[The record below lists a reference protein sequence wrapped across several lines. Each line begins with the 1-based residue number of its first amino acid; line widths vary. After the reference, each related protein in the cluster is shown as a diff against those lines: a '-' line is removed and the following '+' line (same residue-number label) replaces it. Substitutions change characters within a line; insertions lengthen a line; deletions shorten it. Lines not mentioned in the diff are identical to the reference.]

1 MKRRKL
7 LGLCVLVALGCASG
21 PSSKL
26 RSLGAPSGSG
36 PVSFEV
42 DNRTQTIVNNLYL
55 AESARVKAAGRKAF
69 EAGSPEQVELWGND
83 LLRSGLEIRGKVPVP
98 ISAPG
103 RYDVRVVA
111 RDGEREQRVTGL
123 RLEAGGRYV
132 LELHEG
138 GWRPIQ

>member
-1 MKRRKL
+1 MKRRTL
-7 LGLCVLVALGCASG
+7 LGLSFLLTIACASH

-26 RSLGAPSGSG
+26 KSLGAPKGSG

-42 DNRTQTIVNNLYL
+42 ENRTKTVVNNLYL
-55 AESARVKAAGRKAF
+55 AESKEVAAAGRKAF
-69 EAGSPEQVELWGND
+69 EAGSPEQAQLWGDD
-83 LLRSGLEIRGKVPVP
+83 LLRSGLEISGKVPVP

-111 RDGEREQRVTGL
+111 RDGEREQRITGL

-132 LELHEG
+132 LQLHEG
-138 GWRPIQ
+138 GWRTIR

>member
-1 MKRRKL
+1 
-7 LGLCVLVALGCASG
+7 VH
-21 PSSKL
+21 
-26 RSLGAPSGSG
+26 
-36 PVSFEV
+36 
-42 DNRTQTIVNNLYL
+42 NRTETIVNNLYL
-55 AESARVKAAGRKAF
+55 AGSAQVTAAGRKAF
-69 EAGSPEQVELWGND
+69 EAGSPEQAELWGSD
-83 LLRSGLEIRGKVPVP
+83 LLRSGLEIGGKLPVPV
-98 ISAPG
+98 SAPG